1 MGDNPLRKRANEL
14 RGQPGYK
21 SRIDIL
27 IDSLGEDE
35 KKDLLDLLQGEP
47 LLPHAAVAA
56 VLTENFEPIDGK
68 NIYDRNVMDWR
79 RSRGIRMKGRS
90 SDNGTS

>member
-1 MGDNPLRKRANEL
+1 VD
-14 RGQPGYK
+14 
-21 SRIDIL
+21 
-27 IDSLGEDE
+27 EDTKE
-35 KKDLLDLLQGEP
+35 DLLDLLQGEP

-79 RSRGIRMKGRS
+79 RSRGIRMKGRGS
-90 SDNGTS
+90 SNGTS